1 MYLKSIEIQGFKS
14 FANKTVLDFSKGITG
29 IVGPNGSG
37 KSNISDAVRW
47 VLGEQKVK
55 QLRGSS
61 MQDVIFA
68 GTQLR
73 RPQSS
78 AFVAITLDNS
88 DRILN
93 IDYDEVTVS
102 RRLYRSGESEYM
114 LNGTECRLKDINEL
128 FYDTGIGKDGYSIIG
143 QGQVDKILSG
153 KPEERRDL
161 FDEAVG
167 IVKFKR
173 RKALAEKKLSDEEAN
188 LTRVTDIL
196 TELERQVGPL
206 KRQSEQAREY
216 LSIRDELVNADAN
229 LFVRD
234 MEDTLKGLDTVN
246 ASADTVEQDL
256 AAIKQ
261 ESEQLNGKY
270 NALEEQI
277 HALDE
282 KLQQAK
288 DTVSQSDVLKTNLQ
302 GQIDVLNEQINTE
315 KNNALHYTQRI
326 NALGKDVFDRIAQ
339 IEDNRSLLR
348 WIRDQITFIRDNKA
362 ATDEM
367 MENIDLD
374 LEMIGSTMD
383 ETELTVSSC
392 MGPDFELEE
401 RPVKEAESSSPVKN
415 DHFLTNIEDQRKELA
430 ALGQRLEEVNA
441 IIASDT
447 ALVDRLG
454 TENQQL
460 RERIV
465 EKNRELDRLKNRLE
479 TLRNLAERYEGY
491 GNAVKMVMDQRDRRR
506 GILGVVADL
515 IEVPA
520 KYETAIETALGG
532 AIQNVVTEDEA
543 TAKDMVQFLKQHRY

>member
-1 MYLKSIEIQGFKS
+1 M
-14 FANKTVLDFSKGITG
+14 
-29 IVGPNGSG
+29 
-37 KSNISDAVRW
+37 
-47 VLGEQKVK
+47 
-55 QLRGSS
+55 
-61 MQDVIFA
+61 
-68 GTQLR
+68 
-73 RPQSS
+73 RPS
-78 AFVAITLDNS
+78 
-88 DRILN
+88 
-93 IDYDEVTVS
+93 VS
-102 RRLYRSGESEYM
+102 
-114 LNGTECRLKDINEL
+114 
-128 FYDTGIGKDGYSIIG
+128 
-143 QGQVDKILSG
+143 
-153 KPEERRDL
+153 
-161 FDEAVG
+161 
-167 IVKFKR
+167 FKR

-246 ASADTVEQDL
+246 ANADTVEQDL

-460 RERIV
+460 SGSSRRTVSSIV
-465 EKNRELDRLKNRLE
+465 SR
-479 TLRNLAERYEGY
+479 
-491 GNAVKMVMDQRDRRR
+491 
-506 GILGVVADL
+506 
-515 IEVPA
+515 
-520 KYETAIETALGG
+520 TASRPF
-532 AIQNVVTEDEA
+532 VTSRSAMRA
-543 TAKDMVQFLKQHRY
+543 TAMRSRWSWTSVTGDAASSAS

>member
-1 MYLKSIEIQGFKS
+1 
-14 FANKTVLDFSKGITG
+14 
-29 IVGPNGSG
+29 
-37 KSNISDAVRW
+37 
-47 VLGEQKVK
+47 
-55 QLRGSS
+55 
-61 MQDVIFA
+61 
-68 GTQLR
+68 
-73 RPQSS
+73 
-78 AFVAITLDNS
+78 
-88 DRILN
+88 
-93 IDYDEVTVS
+93 
-102 RRLYRSGESEYM
+102 M
-114 LNGTECRLKDINEL
+114 LFR
-128 FYDTGIGKDGYSIIG
+128 
-143 QGQVDKILSG
+143 
-153 KPEERRDL
+153 
-161 FDEAVG
+161 
-167 IVKFKR
+167 
-173 RKALAEKKLSDEEAN
+173 
-188 LTRVTDIL
+188 
-196 TELERQVGPL
+196 
-206 KRQSEQAREY
+206 
-216 LSIRDELVNADAN
+216 
-229 LFVRD
+229 
-234 MEDTLKGLDTVN
+234 
-246 ASADTVEQDL
+246 SADTVEQDL

-270 NALEEQI
+270 NELEEQI

-415 DHFLTNIEDQRKELA
+415 DRFLTNIEDQRKELA

-454 TENQQL
+454 AENQQL

-520 KYETAIETALGG
+520 KYETAIETALGFRPLTLP
-532 AIQNVVTEDEA
+532 ALCARSCLTS
-543 TAKDMVQFLKQHRY
+543 